1 MASIEYFLK
10 SFLLLF
16 VFSQKIISEFFKTFN
31 ALIVISSKFPMGVAT
46 KYKPGSMALI
56 FKSIFLLFIFIS
68 FFGCAPTVIEK
79 TKKPTKDEVVIVEDK
94 KEEVI
99 EVQKEQETTSSLPL
113 KPENK
118 MIDFN
123 RIDKII
129 VILSDDNLLTP
140 IFYESFVNEIEN
152 YPNLPKIDL
161 IYSLTDINSK
171 IENSL
176 IIGPITTSDLRDLPQ
191 YLGDN
196 TFILTLSNDYSLM
209 SKYADNE
216 IIFIPNSPYLHV
228 NKLNQYIENQRSI
241 GVLYKQN
248 DYGLKVFNH
257 FKEAYPLHFIK
268 SSSFGT
274 NAIDLELSVNLIGNL
289 NELESIIIIDDG
301 YSYKDL
307 IGYLATDENTYPLD
321 KIYLIDN
328 FLEQRNILENYYKPV
343 NRTNFSSFD
352 MSKSK
357 EPHREFLFKISSE
370 LTLIIADKIFSKKS
384 LTESISHSTFG
395 FLSIDRQMID
405 YPIIFE

>member
-1 MASIEYFLK
+1 M
-10 SFLLLF
+10 
-16 VFSQKIISEFFKTFN
+16 
-31 ALIVISSKFPMGVAT
+31 
-46 KYKPGSMALI
+46 
-56 FKSIFLLFIFIS
+56 FIFIS
-68 FFGCAPTVIEK
+68 FFGCAPTVIET
-79 TKKPTKDEVVIVEDK
+79 TKKPTKDEVVIVEEAKEEEIEAQKK
-94 KEEVI
+94 KEI
-99 EVQKEQETTSSLPL
+99 APTLPI
-113 KPENK
+113 KPEDK
-118 MIDFN
+118 IIDFN
-123 RIDKII
+123 SIEKII
-129 VILSDDNLLTP
+129 AILSDDNLLTP

-152 YPNLPKIDL
+152 YSNIPKIDF

-196 TFILTLSNDYSLM
+196 TFILALSNDYSLM

-216 IIFIPNSPYLHV
+216 IIFLPNSPYLHV
-228 NKLNQYIENQRSI
+228 NKLNQYIENKRSI

-274 NAIDLELSVNLIGNL
+274 SAIDLELSVNLIGNL
-289 NELESIIIIDDG
+289 NELESIVIIDDG

-307 IGYLATDENTYPLD
+307 IGYLATEENTYPLD

-352 MSKSK
+352 MSSSK
-357 EPHREFLFKISSE
+357 EPHREFLFKKSSE
-370 LTLIIADKIFSKKS
+370 LSLIIADKIFSKKS
-384 LTESISHSTFG
+384 LPESINHPTFG
-395 FLSIDRQMID
+395 FLSIEGQMIN

>member
-1 MASIEYFLK
+1 MP
-10 SFLLLF
+10 
-16 VFSQKIISEFFKTFN
+16 V
-31 ALIVISSKFPMGVAT
+31 
-46 KYKPGSMALI
+46 
-56 FKSIFLLFIFIS
+56 
-68 FFGCAPTVIEK
+68 
-79 TKKPTKDEVVIVEDK
+79 
-94 KEEVI
+94 
-99 EVQKEQETTSSLPL
+99 

-118 MIDFN
+118 DIDFN
-123 RIDKII
+123 SIDKIM

-140 IFYESFVNEIEN
+140 IFYESFVTEIKN
-152 YPNLPKIDL
+152 YSNITKVDF
-161 IYSLTDINSK
+161 IYSMAEINSK
-171 IENSL
+171 IDNSL

-228 NKLNQYIENQRSI
+228 NKLNQYIENQKSI

-257 FKEAYPLHFIK
+257 FREAYPLHFIK

-274 NAIDLELSVNLIGNL
+274 SAIDLELSVNLIGNL

-307 IGYLATDENTYPLD
+307 IGYLATDKNTYPLD
-321 KIYLIDN
+321 RIYLIDN

-352 MSKSK
+352 MSISK
-357 EPHREFLFKISSE
+357 EPHREFLFKKSSE
-370 LTLIIADKIFSKKS
+370 LAFIIANKIFSEKS
-384 LTESISHSTFG
+384 LPESVNHPTFG
-395 FLSIDRQMID
+395 YLSIVGQMIN
-405 YPIIFE
+405 YPIIFQ